1 MAKLKGQT
9 SEEMTKKAESKK
21 QSVEAE
27 ALNLNTT
34 AQENKRTRQEWIE
47 SAPLL
52 QAERFEVAG
61 ALHAFANHQVL
72 NEQKVRQY
80 VSTFRG
86 GK

>member
-9 SEEMTKKAESKK
+9 SEETTKKAESKK

-61 ALHAFANHQVL
+61 ALHAFANHQVM
-72 NEQKVRQY
+72 NEQQVRQY